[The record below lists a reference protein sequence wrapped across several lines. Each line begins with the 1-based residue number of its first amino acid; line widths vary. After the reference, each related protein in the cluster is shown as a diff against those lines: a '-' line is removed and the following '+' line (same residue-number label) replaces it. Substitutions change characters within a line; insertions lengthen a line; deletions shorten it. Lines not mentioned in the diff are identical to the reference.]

1 MPCSRRWWSREG
13 ELQGWGR
20 KGKKSDRRAVVT
32 DGGVFDSL
40 GISCIEPPAQGK
52 QVLTDLVG
60 SAVAVALENPA
71 LVVGAAA

>member
-13 ELQGWGR
+13 QLQGR
-20 KGKKSDRRAVVT
+20 RREGKKSYRRVAVT

-40 GISCIEPPAQGK
+40 GMSCIEPPAQGK

-60 SAVAVALENPA
+60 SAAAVALENPA